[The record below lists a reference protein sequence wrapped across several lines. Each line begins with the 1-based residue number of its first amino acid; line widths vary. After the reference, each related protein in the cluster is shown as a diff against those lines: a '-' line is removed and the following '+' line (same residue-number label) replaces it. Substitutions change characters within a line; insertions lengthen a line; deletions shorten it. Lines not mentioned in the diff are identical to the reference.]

1 MKNKRILIILVLFV
15 SLLCL
20 GIGYAAVSQKLFI
33 NGNAQTVTDEELAK
47 NLNVYFNSFV
57 NKSTSPLSAN
67 VPTALGSGV
76 RTITLDTAGFA
87 KAGDKAV
94 VAIEVKNGSTE
105 YKVDISA
112 VVTHDER
119 FEVIYD
125 FRTSN
130 SAASGSST
138 ATGINVGSSTYLFVT
153 VELLK
158 APVTQITDAEF
169 TITLTA
175 TAVE

>member
-1 MKNKRILIILVLFV
+1 MNGKKRITVIVIMLALLFI
-15 SLLCL
+15 
-20 GIGYAAVSQKLFI
+20 GIGYAAVSQQLNI
-33 NGNAQTVTDEELAK
+33 NGTAQTVDDNELAK
-47 NLNVYFNSFV
+47 NLNVYFNSYV
-57 NKSTSPLSAN
+57 DKSTSPLSAK
-67 VPTALGSGV
+67 VTTTLGSGV

-105 YKVDISA
+105 YKVNIGA
-112 VVTHDER
+112 VVQSDSR
-119 FEVIYD
+119 FNVTYD
-125 FRTSN
+125 FRTTN
-130 SAASGSST
+130 AATSGSST
-138 ATGINVGSSTYLFVT
+138 AKGITVGKSTYLFVT
-153 VELLK
+153 VELIK